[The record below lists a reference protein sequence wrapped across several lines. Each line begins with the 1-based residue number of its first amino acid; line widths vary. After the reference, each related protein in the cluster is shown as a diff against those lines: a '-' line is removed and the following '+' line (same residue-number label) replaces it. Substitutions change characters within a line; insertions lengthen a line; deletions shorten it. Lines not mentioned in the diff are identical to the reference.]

1 MNIATTSTA
10 PHTAPHS
17 APNTPPHSAPHSA
30 SNTAPNTG
38 RSRSAPPSTASTPG
52 QRDEIRIE
60 PWPDHV
66 TAEVGQDPRSAYVE
80 RFWLGVVGPS
90 ALWLLRTFAYG
101 FDTAP
106 QGYSLDVHNVARALG
121 LGDRVGR
128 HSPVQRAV
136 DRLCHFDLARMR
148 GGMTLLVR
156 RDIPWLDDRQVS
168 RLPAL
173 LRVEHEQWEAA
184 DLAQS
189 AHRVARRR
197 AAAIAIAC
205 ARTGGTAEDIAQQL
219 TTWRYPAAGIEEL
232 TAWALEQ
239 VSNSIGRAA

>member
-1 MNIATTSTA
+1 MNIAILATTPDAA
-10 PHTAPHS
+10 PITSRTPS
-17 APNTPPHSAPHSA
+17 APS
-30 SNTAPNTG
+30 
-38 RSRSAPPSTASTPG
+38 STASTAFG
-52 QRDEIRIE
+52 QRSEILIE
-60 PWPDHV
+60 QWPDHV
-66 TAEVGQDPRSAYVE
+66 TAEVGHDPRSAYVE

-106 QGYSLDVHNVARALG
+106 QGYPLDVHNVARALG

-136 DRLCHFDLARMR
+136 DRLCHFDLAHVR
-148 GGMTLLVR
+148 GGVTLLVR
-156 RDIPWLDDRQVS
+156 RDIPWLDERKVS

-173 LRVEHEQWEAA
+173 LQVEHGQWEAA

-189 AHRVARRR
+189 AQRVARRR
-197 AAAIAIAC
+197 AAEIALGC
-205 ARTGGTAEDIAQQL
+205 AKSGGTAEDITGQL
-219 TTWRYPAAGIEEL
+219 GAWRYPAAGIEEL

-239 VSNSIGRAA
+239 ASYSTRRVT

>member
-1 MNIATTSTA
+1 MNTATTPIASTTA
-10 PHTAPHS
+10 PVGS
-17 APNTPPHSAPHSA
+17 AHRTQPLPPA
-30 SNTAPNTG
+30 SV
-38 RSRSAPPSTASTPG
+38 SIG
-52 QRDEIRIE
+52 QRNEIRVE

-66 TAEVGQDPRSAYVE
+66 TTEVGQDPRSAYVE
-80 RFWLGVVGPS
+80 RFWLSIIGPS

-101 FDTAP
+101 FDAAP
-106 QGYSLDVHNVARALG
+106 QGYQLDVHNVARALG

-128 HSPVQRAV
+128 HSPVQRAA
-136 DRLCHFDLARMR
+136 DRLCHFDLAHSR

-156 RDIPWLDDRQVS
+156 RDVPWLDERKVS
-168 RLPAL
+168 RLPAP

-189 AHRVARRR
+189 AQRVARRR
-197 AAAIAIAC
+197 AASIALGC

-232 TAWALEQ
+232 TVWALEQ
-239 VSNSIGRAA
+239 VSYSTRRTA